1 MSINGSVEIYSLS
14 GGFSRVFNVKRVKVI
29 HHVLLVLMVVSI
41 GPLGFYGYQLIQ
53 FNREKLQ
60 SQERLSQI
68 GIAQFLARMISL
80 YLSHSREQ
88 VDGFIASSLDLG
100 SGQELE
106 LEGNRGLDKKLEDFV
121 QRSKNVLYI
130 NIVNS
135 KGSGLEAGFR
145 NLNDEGMTQQV
156 LAKAFQSAIQ
166 DQTSY
171 VSEPMTIEYG
181 KETTPVIIM
190 SSPIKSGGNG
200 IGAVTVILKLDEI
213 LHWVKEN
220 SVAGK
225 TVYVVDFNGQIVV
238 HPTPETM
245 PAGMNLSRVEIVEAF
260 VDEWR
265 KSNGKVRLQETRP
278 FRLPD
283 NGTEKEMLGT
293 YFAVV
298 EVPWGVI
305 VQIGQDDAFATVAE
319 MKTETIRWGVLM
331 LLLAGCVGLLSARAI
346 TNPIQQLADST
357 KLIARGDF
365 SKKIQISSRTEIGEL
380 AETFN
385 KMTDDL
391 ELYIQQ
397 IRKAGEENK
406 ALFLG
411 TIRALAAAVDEKDP
425 YTRGH
430 SDRVTKYSVI
440 IARAL
445 GLDERTVETISIS
458 ALLHDVGK
466 IGIDDKILKKPGF
479 LTPEEFEIMKQHPVK
494 GFNIMKTIEQ
504 MRSVLPGLRSHHEQW
519 DGNGYPDRL
528 KGEEIP
534 LIARIIAVAD
544 TLDAMTTNRPYQQA
558 LTFEFA
564 VEKINKNIAI
574 KYDKNVVAAFN
585 RAIEKGELVVEG
597 TIPQALAI

>member
-1 MSINGSVEIYSLS
+1 VM
-14 GGFSRVFNVKRVKVI
+14 FNMKRAKVI

-41 GPLGFYGYQLIQ
+41 GPLAFYGYQLIQ

-60 SQERLSQI
+60 TQERFSQI
-68 GIAQFLARMISL
+68 GIAQSLARLISL
-80 YLSHSREQ
+80 YLSNAREQ
-88 VDGFIASSLDLG
+88 VDGFIASSLDLS

-121 QRSKNVLYI
+121 GRSKNLLYI
-130 NIVNS
+130 NIVNNT
-135 KGSGLEAGFR
+135 GSGIEAGVHQV
-145 NLNDEGMTQQV
+145 NDEMTKLF
-156 LAKAFQSAIQ
+156 LAKAFQSASQ
-166 DQTSY
+166 NQTSY
-171 VSEPMTIEYG
+171 VSEPLTIEFG
-181 KETTPVIIM
+181 KETKPVIIM
-190 SSPIKSGGNG
+190 SSPIKSGGKG
-200 IGAVTVILKLDEI
+200 VGAVTVILKLDDI
-213 LHWVKEN
+213 LHWVTEN

-225 TVYVVDFNGQIVV
+225 TVYVVDFNGLIVV
-238 HPTPETM
+238 HPNPKTM
-245 PAGMNLSRVEIVEAF
+245 PAGMDLNRVDIVQAF
-260 VDEWR
+260 ADEWR
-265 KSNGKVRLQETRP
+265 KSKGKVRLQETRP
-278 FRLPD
+278 FKLED
-283 NGTEKEMLGT
+283 DGLEKQMLGS
-293 YFAVV
+293 YFAVA
-298 EVPWGVI
+298 EAPWGVI
-305 VQIGQDDAFATVAE
+305 VQIDQRDAFATVAE
-319 MKTETIRWGVLM
+319 MKAETIRWGVLM
-331 LLLAGCVGLLSARAI
+331 LLLAGGVGLLSARAI

-357 KLIARGDF
+357 QLIARGDF
-365 SKKIQISSRTEIGEL
+365 SKKIQIRSRTEIGEL

-391 ELYIQQ
+391 ELYIRQ

-430 SDRVTKYSVI
+430 SDRVTKYSII

-445 GLDERTVETISIS
+445 DLDEKTVETISIS

-466 IGIDDKILKKPGF
+466 IGIDDKVLKKPGF

-504 MRSVLPGLRSHHEQW
+504 MRNVLPGLRSHHEQW

-558 LTFEFA
+558 LTFQFA
-564 VEKINKNIAI
+564 VEKINKNVGV

-585 RAIEKGELVVEG
+585 RAIEEGDLMVEG
-597 TIPQALAI
+597 AVPEAVAI

>member
-1 MSINGSVEIYSLS
+1 MM
-14 GGFSRVFNVKRVKVI
+14 FNMKRAKVI

-53 FNREKLQ
+53 FNRDKLQ
-60 SQERLSQI
+60 TQERFTQI
-68 GIAQFLARMISL
+68 SIAQSLARLISV
-80 YLSHSREQ
+80 YLSNAREQ
-88 VDGFIASSLDLG
+88 VDGFMASSLDLS
-100 SGQELE
+100 SGQDLE

-121 QRSKNVLYI
+121 GRSKNLLYI
-130 NIVNS
+130 NILNNA
-135 KGSGLEAGFR
+135 GSGVQAGVH
-145 NLNDEGMTQQV
+145 NINDEDMTKHF
-156 LAKAFQSAIQ
+156 LAKAFHSATQ
-166 DQTSY
+166 NQTSY
-171 VSEPMTIEYG
+171 VSEPLGIELG
-181 KETTPVIIM
+181 KETKPVIIM
-190 SSPIKSGGNG
+190 SSPIKSGGKG

-213 LHWVKEN
+213 LHWVLEN
-220 SVAGK
+220 SIAGK
-225 TVYVVDFNGQIVV
+225 TAYVVDFNGLIVV
-238 HPTPETM
+238 HPDPKTM
-245 PAGMNLSRVEIVEAF
+245 PAGMDLSRVEIVGVF

-265 KSNGKVRLQETRP
+265 KSKGKLRLQETRP
-278 FRLPD
+278 FKVD
-283 NGTEKEMLGT
+283 DDGQEKKMLGT
-293 YFAVV
+293 YFAVT
-298 EVPWGVI
+298 EAPWGVI
-305 VQIGQDDAFATVAE
+305 VQIDEDDAFATVAE
-319 MKTETIRWGVLM
+319 MKAETIRWGVLM

-357 KLIARGDF
+357 QLIARGDF
-365 SKKIQISSRTEIGEL
+365 SKKIQIRSRTEIGEL

-445 GLDERTVETISIS
+445 DLDEKTVETISIS

-504 MRSVLPGLRSHHEQW
+504 MRNVLPGLRSHHEQW

-528 KGEEIP
+528 KGLEIP

-558 LTFEFA
+558 LTFQFA
-564 VEKINKNIAI
+564 VEKINKNVGI

-585 RAIEKGELVVEG
+585 RAIEKGALMVEDNV
-597 TIPQALAI
+597 PEALAI

>member
-1 MSINGSVEIYSLS
+1 M
-14 GGFSRVFNVKRVKVI
+14 FNMKRAKVI

-60 SQERLSQI
+60 TQERFSQI
-68 GIAQFLARMISL
+68 GIAQSLARLISL
-80 YLSHSREQ
+80 YLSNAREQ
-88 VDGFIASSLDLG
+88 VDGFMASSLDLS

-121 QRSKNVLYI
+121 GRSKNLLYI
-130 NIVNS
+130 NIVNNT
-135 KGSGLEAGFR
+135 GSGVEAGVHQV
-145 NLNDEGMTQQV
+145 NDELTKLY
-156 LAKAFQSAIQ
+156 LAKAFQSASQ
-166 DQTSY
+166 NQTSY
-171 VSEPMTIEYG
+171 VSEPLTIEFG
-181 KETTPVIIM
+181 KETKPVIIM
-190 SSPIKSGGNG
+190 SSPIKSGGKG
-200 IGAVTVILKLDEI
+200 VGAVTVILKLDDI
-213 LHWVKEN
+213 LHWVTEN

-238 HPTPETM
+238 HPNPKTM
-245 PAGMNLSRVEIVEAF
+245 PAGMDLNRVDIVQAF
-260 VDEWR
+260 ADEWR
-265 KSNGKVRLQETRP
+265 KSKGKVRLQETRP
-278 FRLPD
+278 FKLED
-283 NGTEKEMLGT
+283 DGLEKQMLGT
-293 YFAVV
+293 YFAVA
-298 EVPWGVI
+298 EAPWGVI
-305 VQIGQDDAFATVAE
+305 VQIDQRDAFATVAE
-319 MKTETIRWGVLM
+319 MKAETIRWGVLM

-357 KLIARGDF
+357 QLIARGDF
-365 SKKIQISSRTEIGEL
+365 SKKIQIRSRTEIGEL

-391 ELYIQQ
+391 ELYIRQ

-430 SDRVTKYSVI
+430 SDRVTKYSMI

-445 GLDERTVETISIS
+445 DLDEKTVETISIS

-504 MRSVLPGLRSHHEQW
+504 MRNVLPGLRSHHEQW

-558 LTFEFA
+558 LTFQFA
-564 VEKINKNIAI
+564 VEKINKNVGV

-585 RAIEKGELVVEG
+585 RAIEEGDLMVEG
-597 TIPQALAI
+597 AVPEALAI

>member
-1 MSINGSVEIYSLS
+1 MM
-14 GGFSRVFNVKRVKVI
+14 FNMKRAKVI

-60 SQERLSQI
+60 TQERFSQI
-68 GIAQFLARMISL
+68 GIAQSLARMISL
-80 YLSHSREQ
+80 YLSNAREQ
-88 VDGFIASSLDLG
+88 VDNFMASSLDLS

-106 LEGNRGLDKKLEDFV
+106 LEGDRGLDKKLEDFV
-121 QRSKNVLYI
+121 GRSKNLLYI
-130 NIVNS
+130 NIVNNT
-135 KGSGLEAGFR
+135 GNGVEAGVHQV
-145 NLNDEGMTQQV
+145 NDEVTKLY
-156 LAKAFQSAIQ
+156 LAKAFQSASQ

-171 VSEPMTIEYG
+171 VSEPLTIDIG
-181 KETTPVIIM
+181 KETKPVIIM
-190 SSPIKSGGNG
+190 SSPIKSGGKG
-200 IGAVTVILKLDEI
+200 VGAVTVILKLDDI
-213 LHWVKEN
+213 LHWVTEH

-225 TVYVVDFNGQIVV
+225 TVYVVDFNGLIVV
-238 HPTPETM
+238 HPNPKIM
-245 PAGMNLSRVEIVEAF
+245 PAGMDLNRFEIVQAF
-260 VDEWR
+260 ADEWR
-265 KSNGKVRLQETRP
+265 KSKGKVRLQETRP
-278 FRLPD
+278 FKLED
-283 NGTEKEMLGT
+283 DGFEKQMLGS
-293 YFAVV
+293 YFAVA
-298 EVPWGVI
+298 EAPWGVI
-305 VQIGQDDAFATVAE
+305 VQIDQRDAFATVAE

-357 KLIARGDF
+357 QLIARGDF
-365 SKKIQISSRTEIGEL
+365 SKKIQIRSRTEIGEL
-380 AETFN
+380 AETLN

-391 ELYIQQ
+391 ELYIRQ

-445 GLDERTVETISIS
+445 DLDEKTVETISIS

-504 MRSVLPGLRSHHEQW
+504 MRNVLPGLRSHHEQW

-528 KGEEIP
+528 KGDEIP

-558 LTFEFA
+558 LTFQFA
-564 VEKINKNIAI
+564 VEKINKNVGV

-585 RAIEKGELVVEG
+585 RAIEEGDLMVEG
-597 TIPQALAI
+597 GVPEAVAI

>member
-1 MSINGSVEIYSLS
+1 MM
-14 GGFSRVFNVKRVKVI
+14 FNMKRAKVL

-53 FNREKLQ
+53 FNRETLQ
-60 SQERLSQI
+60 TQERFTQI
-68 GIAQFLARMISL
+68 GIAQSLARLISL
-80 YLSHSREQ
+80 YLSNAREQ
-88 VDGFIASSLDLG
+88 VDGFMASSLDLS
-100 SGQELE
+100 SGKELE
-106 LEGNRGLDKKLEDFV
+106 LEGNRGLDKKLEEFV
-121 QRSKNVLYI
+121 GRSKNLLYI
-130 NIVNS
+130 NIVND
-135 KGSGLEAGFR
+135 KGSGIEAGVY
-145 NLNDEGMTQQV
+145 NVNDEGMTKHF
-156 LAKAFQSAIQ
+156 LAKAFQSASQ
-166 DQTSY
+166 NQTSY
-171 VSEPMTIEYG
+171 VSEPLTIELG
-181 KETTPVIIM
+181 KETKPVIIM
-190 SSPIKSGGNG
+190 SSPIKSGGKG
-200 IGAVTVILKLDEI
+200 VGAVTVILKLDDI
-213 LHWVKEN
+213 LHWVSEN
-220 SVAGK
+220 STAGK

-238 HPTPETM
+238 HPTPKTM
-245 PAGMNLSRVEIVEAF
+245 PAGMDLSRVEIVAAF

-265 KSNGKVRLQETRP
+265 QSKGARLQETRP
-278 FRLPD
+278 FKLEEGD
-283 NGTEKEMLGT
+283 VEKQMLGT
-293 YFAVV
+293 FFAVT
-298 EVPWGVI
+298 EAPWGVI
-305 VQIGQDDAFATVAE
+305 VQIDQRDAFATVAE
-319 MKTETIRWGVLM
+319 MKRETIRWGVLM

-357 KLIARGDF
+357 QLIARGDF
-365 SKKIQISSRTEIGEL
+365 SKKIQIRSRTEIGEL

-391 ELYIQQ
+391 ELYIQR

-445 GLDERTVETISIS
+445 GLDERTIENISIS

-504 MRSVLPGLRSHHEQW
+504 MRHVLPGLRSHHEQW

-528 KGEEIP
+528 KEEEIP
-534 LIARIIAVAD
+534 LLARIIAVAD

-564 VEKINKNIAI
+564 VEKINKNAGV

-585 RAIEKGELVVEG
+585 RAIEQGDLVVEG
-597 TIPQALAI
+597 GVPQALAI

>member
-1 MSINGSVEIYSLS
+1 M
-14 GGFSRVFNVKRVKVI
+14 FNMKRAKVI

-53 FNREKLQ
+53 FNRDKLQ
-60 SQERLSQI
+60 TQERFTQI
-68 GIAQFLARMISL
+68 NIAQSLARVISM
-80 YLSHSREQ
+80 YLSNAREQ
-88 VDGFIASSLDLG
+88 VDGFMASSLDLS
-100 SGQELE
+100 SGQELQ
-106 LEGNRGLDKKLEDFV
+106 LADNHGLDKKLEDFV
-121 QRSKNVLYI
+121 GRSKNLLYI
-130 NIVNS
+130 NIVNNT
-135 KGSGLEAGFR
+135 GSGVAAGFHKP
-145 NLNDEGMTQQV
+145 DEDMTKHF
-156 LAKAFQSAIQ
+156 LAKAFQSASQ
-166 DQTSY
+166 NQTSY
-171 VSEPMTIEYG
+171 VSEPLAIELG
-181 KETTPVIIM
+181 KETKPVIIM
-190 SSPIKSGGNG
+190 SSPIKSGGKG
-200 IGAVTVILKLDEI
+200 IGAVTVILKLDDI
-213 LHWVKEN
+213 LHWVTEN

-238 HPTPETM
+238 HPNPKTM
-245 PAGMNLSRVEIVEAF
+245 PAGMDLNRVEIVGAF
-260 VDEWR
+260 ADAWR
-265 KSNGKVRLQETRP
+265 KSKGKVRLQETRP
-278 FRLPD
+278 FKLED
-283 NGTEKEMLGT
+283 DGLEKQMLGT
-293 YFAVV
+293 YFAVT
-298 EVPWGVI
+298 EAPWGVI
-305 VQIGQDDAFATVAE
+305 VQIDQKDAFATVAE
-319 MKTETIRWGVLM
+319 MKAETIRWGVLM

-357 KLIARGDF
+357 QLIARGDF
-365 SKKIQISSRTEIGEL
+365 SKKIQIRSRTEIGEL

-391 ELYIQQ
+391 ELYIRQ

-430 SDRVTKYSVI
+430 SDRVTKYSMI

-445 GLDERTVETISIS
+445 NLDEKTVETISIS

-504 MRSVLPGLRSHHEQW
+504 MRNVLPGLRSHHEQW

-528 KGEEIP
+528 KAEEIP

-558 LTFEFA
+558 LTFQFA
-564 VEKINKNIAI
+564 VEKINKNVGV

-585 RAIEKGELVVEG
+585 RAIEEGDLMVEG
-597 TIPQALAI
+597 AVPEALAI

>member
-1 MSINGSVEIYSLS
+1 MM
-14 GGFSRVFNVKRVKVI
+14 FNMKRAKVI

-60 SQERLSQI
+60 TQERFSQI
-68 GIAQFLARMISL
+68 GIAQSLARLISL
-80 YLSHSREQ
+80 YLRNAREQ
-88 VDGFIASSLDLG
+88 VDGFMASSLDL
-100 SGQELE
+100 SNGQELE

-121 QRSKNVLYI
+121 GRSKNLLYI
-130 NIVNS
+130 NIVNNT
-135 KGSGLEAGFR
+135 GNGVEAGDHQV
-145 NLNDEGMTQQV
+145 NDEMTKLY
-156 LAKAFQSAIQ
+156 LAKAFQSASQ
-166 DQTSY
+166 NQTSY
-171 VSEPMTIEYG
+171 VSEPLTIEYG
-181 KETTPVIIM
+181 KETKPVIIM
-190 SSPIKSGGNG
+190 SSPIKSGGKG
-200 IGAVTVILKLDEI
+200 VGFLTVILKLDDI
-213 LHWVKEN
+213 LHWVTEY

-225 TVYVVDFNGQIVV
+225 TVYVVDFNGLIVV
-238 HPTPETM
+238 HPNPKTM
-245 PAGMNLSRVEIVEAF
+245 PAGMDLNRVEIVGGFA
-260 VDEWR
+260 DEWR
-265 KSNGKVRLQETRP
+265 KSKGKVVPGTRP
-278 FRLPD
+278 FKLED
-283 NGTEKEMLGT
+283 DGFEKQMLGS
-293 YFAVV
+293 YFAVA
-298 EVPWGVI
+298 EAPWGVI
-305 VQIGQDDAFATVAE
+305 VQIDQRAAFATVAE
-319 MKTETIRWGVLM
+319 MKAETIRWGVLM

-357 KLIARGDF
+357 QLIARGDF
-365 SKKIQISSRTEIGEL
+365 SKKIQIRSRTEIGEL

-391 ELYIQQ
+391 ELYIRQ

-430 SDRVTKYSVI
+430 SDRVTKYSII

-445 GLDERTVETISIS
+445 DLDEKTVETISIS

-466 IGIDDKILKKPGF
+466 IGIDDKVLKKPGF

-504 MRSVLPGLRSHHEQW
+504 MRNVLPGLRSHHEQW

-558 LTFEFA
+558 LTFQFA
-564 VEKINKNIAI
+564 VEKINKNVGV

-585 RAIEKGELVVEG
+585 RAIEKGDLMVEG
-597 TIPQALAI
+597 AIPEAVAI

>member
-1 MSINGSVEIYSLS
+1 
-14 GGFSRVFNVKRVKVI
+14 
-29 HHVLLVLMVVSI
+29 
-41 GPLGFYGYQLIQ
+41 
-53 FNREKLQ
+53 
-60 SQERLSQI
+60 
-68 GIAQFLARMISL
+68 
-80 YLSHSREQ
+80 
-88 VDGFIASSLDLG
+88 
-100 SGQELE
+100 
-106 LEGNRGLDKKLEDFV
+106 
-121 QRSKNVLYI
+121 
-130 NIVNS
+130 
-135 KGSGLEAGFR
+135 
-145 NLNDEGMTQQV
+145 
-156 LAKAFQSAIQ
+156 
-166 DQTSY
+166 
-171 VSEPMTIEYG
+171 
-181 KETTPVIIM
+181 
-190 SSPIKSGGNG
+190 
-200 IGAVTVILKLDEI
+200 
-213 LHWVKEN
+213 
-220 SVAGK
+220 
-225 TVYVVDFNGQIVV
+225 
-238 HPTPETM
+238 
-245 PAGMNLSRVEIVEAF
+245 
-260 VDEWR
+260 
-265 KSNGKVRLQETRP
+265 
-278 FRLPD
+278 
-283 NGTEKEMLGT
+283 MLGT
-293 YFAVV
+293 YFAVT
-298 EVPWGVI
+298 EAPWGVI
-305 VQIGQDDAFATVAE
+305 VQIDENDAFATVAE
-319 MKTETIRWGVLM
+319 MKAETIRWGVLM

-357 KLIARGDF
+357 QLIARGDF
-365 SKKIQISSRTEIGEL
+365 SKKIQIRSRTEIGEL

-445 GLDERTVETISIS
+445 DLDEKTVETISIS

-504 MRSVLPGLRSHHEQW
+504 MRNVLPGLRSHHEQW

-528 KGEEIP
+528 KGLEIP

-564 VEKINKNIAI
+564 VEKINQNVGI

-585 RAIEKGELVVEG
+585 RAIEKGALMVEDNV
-597 TIPQALAI
+597 PEALAI

>member
-1 MSINGSVEIYSLS
+1 VM
-14 GGFSRVFNVKRVKVI
+14 FNMKRAKVI

-53 FNREKLQ
+53 FNRDKLQ
-60 SQERLSQI
+60 TQERFTQI
-68 GIAQFLARMISL
+68 NIAQSLARVISM
-80 YLSHSREQ
+80 YLSNAREQ
-88 VDGFIASSLDLG
+88 VDGFMASSLDLS

-121 QRSKNVLYI
+121 GRSKNLLYI
-130 NIVNS
+130 NIVNNT
-135 KGSGLEAGFR
+135 GNGIEAGVHQV
-145 NLNDEGMTQQV
+145 NDEMTKLY
-156 LAKAFQSAIQ
+156 LAKAFQSASQ
-166 DQTSY
+166 NQTSY
-171 VSEPMTIEYG
+171 VSEPLTIEFG
-181 KETTPVIIM
+181 KETKPVIIM
-190 SSPIKSGGNG
+190 SSPIKSGGKG
-200 IGAVTVILKLDEI
+200 VGAVTVILKLDDI
-213 LHWVKEN
+213 LHWVTEN

-238 HPTPETM
+238 HPNPKTM
-245 PAGMNLSRVEIVEAF
+245 PAGMDLNRVEIVGAF
-260 VDEWR
+260 ADAWR
-265 KSNGKVRLQETRP
+265 KSKGKVRLQETRP
-278 FRLPD
+278 FKLED
-283 NGTEKEMLGT
+283 DGLEKQMLGT
-293 YFAVV
+293 YFAVT
-298 EVPWGVI
+298 EAPWGVI
-305 VQIGQDDAFATVAE
+305 VQIDQKDAFATVAE

-357 KLIARGDF
+357 QLIARGDF
-365 SKKIQISSRTEIGEL
+365 SKKIQIRSRTEIGEL

-391 ELYIQQ
+391 ELYIRQ

-445 GLDERTVETISIS
+445 DLDEKTVETISIS

-504 MRSVLPGLRSHHEQW
+504 MRNVLPGLRSHHEQW

-528 KGEEIP
+528 KAEEIP

-558 LTFEFA
+558 LTFQFA
-564 VEKINKNIAI
+564 VEKINKNVGV

-585 RAIEKGELVVEG
+585 RAIEEGALMVEG
-597 TIPQALAI
+597 AVPEALAI

>member
-1 MSINGSVEIYSLS
+1 MM
-14 GGFSRVFNVKRVKVI
+14 FNMKRAKVI

-60 SQERLSQI
+60 TQERFTQI
-68 GIAQFLARMISL
+68 GIAQSLARVISM
-80 YLSHSREQ
+80 YLSNAREQ
-88 VDGFIASSLDLG
+88 VDGFMASSLDLS
-100 SGQELE
+100 SGQELQ

-121 QRSKNVLYI
+121 GRSKNLLYI
-130 NIVNS
+130 NIVNNT
-135 KGSGLEAGFR
+135 GSGVEAGVHKV
-145 NLNDEGMTQQV
+145 NDEDMTKHF
-156 LAKAFQSAIQ
+156 LAKAFQSASQ
-166 DQTSY
+166 NQTSY
-171 VSEPMTIEYG
+171 VSEPLSIELG
-181 KETTPVIIM
+181 KETKPVIIM
-190 SSPIKSGGNG
+190 SSPIKSGGKG
-200 IGAVTVILKLDEI
+200 IGAVTVILKLDDI
-213 LHWVKEN
+213 LHWVTEN

-238 HPTPETM
+238 HPNSKTM
-245 PAGMNLSRVEIVEAF
+245 PAGMDLNRVEIVGAF
-260 VDEWR
+260 ADEWR
-265 KSNGKVRLQETRP
+265 KSKGKVRLQETRP
-278 FRLPD
+278 FRLED
-283 NGTEKEMLGT
+283 DGLEKQMLGT
-293 YFAVV
+293 YFAVA
-298 EVPWGVI
+298 EAPWGVI
-305 VQIGQDDAFATVAE
+305 VQIDQRDAFATVAE
-319 MKTETIRWGVLM
+319 MKAETIRWGVLM

-357 KLIARGDF
+357 QLIARGDF
-365 SKKIQISSRTEIGEL
+365 SKKIQIRSRTEIGEL

-391 ELYIQQ
+391 ELYIRQ

-445 GLDERTVETISIS
+445 DLDEKTVETISIS

-504 MRSVLPGLRSHHEQW
+504 MRNVLPGLRSHHEQW

-558 LTFEFA
+558 LTFQFA
-564 VEKINKNIAI
+564 VEKINKNVGV

-585 RAIEKGELVVEG
+585 RAIEEGDLMVEG
-597 TIPQALAI
+597 AVPEALAI

>member
-1 MSINGSVEIYSLS
+1 VIFHI
-14 GGFSRVFNVKRVKVI
+14 KRAKVL
-29 HHVLLVLMVVSI
+29 HHVLVVLMAVSI

-60 SQERLSQI
+60 TQERFSQI
-68 GIAQFLARMISL
+68 GIAQSLARLISL
-80 YLSHSREQ
+80 YLSNAREQ
-88 VDGFIASSLDLG
+88 VDGFIASSLDLS

-106 LEGNRGLDKKLEDFV
+106 LEGNHGLDKKLEDFV
-121 QRSKNVLYI
+121 SRSKNQNLLYI
-130 NIVNS
+130 NIVNN
-135 KGSGLEAGFR
+135 KGSGVEAGVHSV
-145 NLNDEGMTQQV
+145 NDGMTKHF
-156 LAKAFQSAIQ
+156 LDKAFQSASQ
-166 DQTSY
+166 NQTSY
-171 VSEPMTIEYG
+171 VSEPLTIELG
-181 KETTPVIIM
+181 KETKPVIFM
-190 SSPIKSGGNG
+190 SSPIKSAGKGV
-200 IGAVTVILKLDEI
+200 GAVTVILKLDDI
-213 LHWVKEN
+213 LHWVTES

-238 HPTPETM
+238 HPDPRTK
-245 PAGMNLSRVEIVEAF
+245 PAGMDFSRVEIVSGFVEA
-260 VDEWR
+260 WR
-265 KSNGKVRLQETRP
+265 KSKGKVRLQETRP
-278 FRLPD
+278 FKLAD
-283 NGTEKEMLGT
+283 DGLEKQMLGT
-293 YFAVV
+293 YFAVT
-298 EVPWGVI
+298 EAPWGVI
-305 VQIGQDDAFATVAE
+305 VQIDQRIAFATVAE
-319 MKTETIRWGVLM
+319 MKGETIRWGCLM

-346 TNPIQQLADST
+346 TNPIQQLADT
-357 KLIARGDF
+357 TQLIARGDF
-365 SKKIQISSRTEIGEL
+365 SKKIQIRSRTEIGEL

-430 SDRVTKYSVI
+430 SDRVTKYSMI

-445 GLDERTVETISIS
+445 GLDEKLVETIRIS

-466 IGIDDKILKKPGF
+466 IGIDDRILKKPGF

-504 MRSVLPGLRSHHEQW
+504 MREMLPGLRSHHEQW

-558 LTFEFA
+558 FTFQAA
-564 VEKINKNIAI
+564 VDKINKNVGL
-574 KYDKNVVAAFN
+574 KYDKKVVAAFN
-585 RAIEKGELVVEG
+585 QAIEAGDLLIEG
-597 TIPQALAI
+597 TVSEALAV

>member
-1 MSINGSVEIYSLS
+1 MM
-14 GGFSRVFNVKRVKVI
+14 FNMKRAKVI

-53 FNREKLQ
+53 FNREQLQ
-60 SQERLSQI
+60 TQERFSQI
-68 GIAQFLARMISL
+68 GIAQSLARPISL
-80 YLSHSREQ
+80 YLSNAREQ
-88 VDGFIASSLDLG
+88 VDGFMASSLDLS

-121 QRSKNVLYI
+121 GRSKNLLYI
-130 NIVNS
+130 NIVNNT
-135 KGSGLEAGFR
+135 GSGVEAG
-145 NLNDEGMTQQV
+145 DQQV
-156 LAKAFQSAIQ
+156 NDDMVKLFLAKAFQSASQ
-166 DQTSY
+166 NQTSY
-171 VSEPMTIEYG
+171 VSEPLTIELG
-181 KETTPVIIM
+181 KETKPVIIM
-190 SSPIKSGGNG
+190 SSPIKSAGKGV
-200 IGAVTVILKLDEI
+200 GAVTVILKLDDI
-213 LHWVKEN
+213 LHWVSEN

-238 HPTPETM
+238 HPTPKTM
-245 PAGMNLSRVEIVEAF
+245 PAGMDLSRVEIVGAF

-265 KSNGKVRLQETRP
+265 KSKGKRLQETRP
-278 FRLPD
+278 FKLED
-283 NGTEKEMLGT
+283 DGLEKQMLGT
-293 YFAVV
+293 YFAVT
-298 EVPWGVI
+298 EAPWGVI
-305 VQIGQDDAFATVAE
+305 VQIDQRDAFATVTE
-319 MKTETIRWGVLM
+319 MKAETIRWGVLM

-357 KLIARGDF
+357 QLIARGDF
-365 SKKIQISSRTEIGEL
+365 SKKIQIRSRTEIGEL

-391 ELYIQQ
+391 ELYIRQ

-445 GLDERTVETISIS
+445 DLDEKTVETISIS

-504 MRSVLPGLRSHHEQW
+504 MRNVLPGLRSHHEQW

-528 KGEEIP
+528 KGDEIP

-558 LTFEFA
+558 LTFQFA
-564 VEKINKNIAI
+564 VEKINKNVGI

-585 RAIEKGELVVEG
+585 RAIEKGDLMVEG
-597 TIPQALAI
+597 AVPEALAI

>member
-1 MSINGSVEIYSLS
+1 MM
-14 GGFSRVFNVKRVKVI
+14 FNMKRAKVI

-53 FNREKLQ
+53 FNRDKLQ
-60 SQERLSQI
+60 TQERFTQI
-68 GIAQFLARMISL
+68 NIAQSLARVISM
-80 YLSHSREQ
+80 YLSNAREQ
-88 VDGFIASSLDLG
+88 VDGFMASSLDLS
-100 SGQELE
+100 SGQELQ
-106 LEGNRGLDKKLEDFV
+106 LADNHGLDKKLEDFV
-121 QRSKNVLYI
+121 GRSKNLLYI
-130 NIVNS
+130 NIVNNT
-135 KGSGLEAGFR
+135 GSGVAAGFHKP
-145 NLNDEGMTQQV
+145 DEDMTKHF
-156 LAKAFQSAIQ
+156 LAKAFQSASQ
-166 DQTSY
+166 NQTSY
-171 VSEPMTIEYG
+171 VSEPLAIELG
-181 KETTPVIIM
+181 KETKPVIIM
-190 SSPIKSGGNG
+190 SSPIKSGGKG
-200 IGAVTVILKLDEI
+200 IGAVTVILKLDDI
-213 LHWVKEN
+213 LHWVTEN

-238 HPTPETM
+238 HPNPKTM
-245 PAGMNLSRVEIVEAF
+245 PAGMDLNRVEIVGAF
-260 VDEWR
+260 ADAWR
-265 KSNGKVRLQETRP
+265 KSKGKVRLQETRP
-278 FRLPD
+278 FKLED
-283 NGTEKEMLGT
+283 DGLEKQMLGT
-293 YFAVV
+293 YFAVT
-298 EVPWGVI
+298 EAPWGVI
-305 VQIGQDDAFATVAE
+305 VQIDQKDAFATVAE
-319 MKTETIRWGVLM
+319 MKAETIRWGVLM

-357 KLIARGDF
+357 QLIARGDF
-365 SKKIQISSRTEIGEL
+365 SKKIQIRSRTEIGEL
-380 AETFN
+380 AQTFN

-391 ELYIQQ
+391 ELYIRQ

-430 SDRVTKYSVI
+430 SDRVTKYSMI

-445 GLDERTVETISIS
+445 NLDEKTVETISIS

-504 MRSVLPGLRSHHEQW
+504 MRNVLPGLRSHHEQW

-528 KGEEIP
+528 KAEEIP

-558 LTFEFA
+558 LTFQFA
-564 VEKINKNIAI
+564 VEKINKNVGV

-585 RAIEKGELVVEG
+585 RAIEEGDLMVEG
-597 TIPQALAI
+597 AVPEALAI

>member
-1 MSINGSVEIYSLS
+1 MM
-14 GGFSRVFNVKRVKVI
+14 FNMKRAKVI

-60 SQERLSQI
+60 TQERFSQI
-68 GIAQFLARMISL
+68 GIAQSLARMISL
-80 YLSHSREQ
+80 YLSNAREQ
-88 VDGFIASSLDLG
+88 VDGFMASSLDLS

-106 LEGNRGLDKKLEDFV
+106 LEGDRGLDKKLEEFV
-121 QRSKNVLYI
+121 GRSKNLLYI
-130 NIVNS
+130 NIVNNT
-135 KGSGLEAGFR
+135 GNGVEAGFHQV
-145 NLNDEGMTQQV
+145 NDEMTKLF
-156 LAKAFQSAIQ
+156 LAKAFQSASEA
-166 DQTSY
+166 QTSY
-171 VSEPMTIEYG
+171 VSEPLTIDFG
-181 KETTPVIIM
+181 KETNPVIIM
-190 SSPIKSGGNG
+190 SSPIKSGGKG
-200 IGAVTVILKLDEI
+200 VGAVTVILKLDDI
-213 LHWVKEN
+213 LHWVTEH

-225 TVYVVDFNGQIVV
+225 TVYVVDFNGLIVV
-238 HPTPETM
+238 HPNPKIM
-245 PAGMNLSRVEIVEAF
+245 PAGMDLNRFEIVQAF
-260 VDEWR
+260 ADEWR
-265 KSNGKVRLQETRP
+265 KSKGKVRLQETRP
-278 FRLPD
+278 FKLEDDGFERQ
-283 NGTEKEMLGT
+283 MLGS
-293 YFAVV
+293 YFAVA
-298 EVPWGVI
+298 EAPWGVI
-305 VQIGQDDAFATVAE
+305 VQIDQRDAFATVAE

-357 KLIARGDF
+357 QLIARGDF
-365 SKKIQISSRTEIGEL
+365 SKKIQIRSRTEIGEL

-391 ELYIQQ
+391 ELYIRQ

-445 GLDERTVETISIS
+445 DLDEKTVETISIS

-504 MRSVLPGLRSHHEQW
+504 MRNVLPGLRSHHEQW

-558 LTFEFA
+558 LTFQFA
-564 VEKINKNIAI
+564 VEKINKNVGV

-585 RAIEKGELVVEG
+585 RAIEEGDLMVEG
-597 TIPQALAI
+597 GVPEAVAI

>member
-1 MSINGSVEIYSLS
+1 M
-14 GGFSRVFNVKRVKVI
+14 FNMKRAKVL

-60 SQERLSQI
+60 TQERFSQI
-68 GIAQFLARMISL
+68 GIAQSLARLISL
-80 YLSHSREQ
+80 YLSNAREQ
-88 VDGFIASSLDLG
+88 VDGFMASSLDLS
-100 SGQELE
+100 SGKELE
-106 LEGNRGLDKKLEDFV
+106 LEGNRGLDKKLEEFV
-121 QRSKNVLYI
+121 GRSKNLLYI
-130 NIVNS
+130 NIVND
-135 KGSGLEAGFR
+135 KGSGIGAGVY
-145 NLNDEGMTQQV
+145 NANDEGMTKHF
-156 LAKAFQSAIQ
+156 LAKAFQSASQ
-166 DQTSY
+166 NQTSY
-171 VSEPMTIEYG
+171 VSEPLTIELG
-181 KETTPVIIM
+181 KETKPVIIM
-190 SSPIKSGGNG
+190 SSPIRSGGKG
-200 IGAVTVILKLDEI
+200 VGAVTVILKLDDI
-213 LHWVKEN
+213 LHWVSE
-220 SVAGK
+220 SSTAGK

-238 HPTPETM
+238 HPKPKTM
-245 PAGMNLSRVEIVEAF
+245 PAGMDLSRVEIVGAF

-265 KSNGKVRLQETRP
+265 QSKGARLQETRP
-278 FRLPD
+278 FKLEEGD
-283 NGTEKEMLGT
+283 VEKQMLGT
-293 YFAVV
+293 FFAVT
-298 EVPWGVI
+298 EAPWGVI
-305 VQIGQDDAFATVAE
+305 VQIDQRDAFATVAE
-319 MKTETIRWGVLM
+319 MKAETIRWGVLM

-357 KLIARGDF
+357 QLIARGDF
-365 SKKIQISSRTEIGEL
+365 SKKIQIRSRTEIGEL

-445 GLDERTVETISIS
+445 GLDERTIEIISIS

-504 MRSVLPGLRSHHEQW
+504 MRNVLPGLRSHHEQW

-564 VEKINKNIAI
+564 VERINKNVGV

-585 RAIEKGELVVEG
+585 RAIEEGDLVVQCTVPE
-597 TIPQALAI
+597 ALAI

>member
-1 MSINGSVEIYSLS
+1 VM
-14 GGFSRVFNVKRVKVI
+14 FNMKRAKVL

-60 SQERLSQI
+60 TQERFSQI
-68 GIAQFLARMISL
+68 GIAQSLARLISL
-80 YLSHSREQ
+80 YLSNAREQ
-88 VDGFIASSLDLG
+88 VDGFMASSLDLS
-100 SGQELE
+100 SGKELE
-106 LEGNRGLDKKLEDFV
+106 LEGNRGLDKKLEEFV
-121 QRSKNVLYI
+121 GRSKNLLYI
-130 NIVNS
+130 NIVND
-135 KGSGLEAGFR
+135 KGSGIGAGVY
-145 NLNDEGMTQQV
+145 NANDEGMTKHF
-156 LAKAFQSAIQ
+156 LAKAFQSASQ
-166 DQTSY
+166 NQTSY
-171 VSEPMTIEYG
+171 VSEPLTIELG
-181 KETTPVIIM
+181 KETKPVIIM
-190 SSPIKSGGNG
+190 SSPIRSGGKG
-200 IGAVTVILKLDEI
+200 VGAVTVILKLDDI
-213 LHWVKEN
+213 LHWVSE
-220 SVAGK
+220 SSTAGK

-238 HPTPETM
+238 HPKPKTM
-245 PAGMNLSRVEIVEAF
+245 PAGMDLSRVEIVGAF

-265 KSNGKVRLQETRP
+265 QSKGARLQETRP
-278 FRLPD
+278 FKLEEGD
-283 NGTEKEMLGT
+283 VEKQMLGT
-293 YFAVV
+293 FFAVT
-298 EVPWGVI
+298 EAPWGVI
-305 VQIGQDDAFATVAE
+305 VQIDQRDAFATVAE
-319 MKTETIRWGVLM
+319 MKAETIRWGVLM

-357 KLIARGDF
+357 QLIARGDF
-365 SKKIQISSRTEIGEL
+365 SKKIQIRSRTEIGEL

-445 GLDERTVETISIS
+445 GLDERTIEIISIS

-504 MRSVLPGLRSHHEQW
+504 MRDVLPGLRSHHEQW

-564 VEKINKNIAI
+564 VERINKNVGV

-585 RAIEKGELVVEG
+585 RAIEEGDLVVQCTVPE
-597 TIPQALAI
+597 ALAI

>member
-1 MSINGSVEIYSLS
+1 VM
-14 GGFSRVFNVKRVKVI
+14 FNMKRAKVI

-53 FNREKLQ
+53 FNRDKLQ
-60 SQERLSQI
+60 TQERFTQI
-68 GIAQFLARMISL
+68 NIAQSLARVISM
-80 YLSHSREQ
+80 YLSNAREQ
-88 VDGFIASSLDLG
+88 VDGFMASSLDLS

-121 QRSKNVLYI
+121 GRSKNLLYI
-130 NIVNS
+130 NIVNNT
-135 KGSGLEAGFR
+135 GNGIEAGVHQV
-145 NLNDEGMTQQV
+145 NDEMTKLY
-156 LAKAFQSAIQ
+156 LAKAFQSASQ
-166 DQTSY
+166 NQTSY
-171 VSEPMTIEYG
+171 VSEPLTIEFG
-181 KETTPVIIM
+181 KETKPVIIM
-190 SSPIKSGGNG
+190 SSPIKSGGKG
-200 IGAVTVILKLDEI
+200 VGAVTVILKLDDI
-213 LHWVKEN
+213 LHWVTEN

-238 HPTPETM
+238 HPNPKTM
-245 PAGMNLSRVEIVEAF
+245 PAGMDLNRVEIVGAF
-260 VDEWR
+260 ADAWR
-265 KSNGKVRLQETRP
+265 KSKGKVRLQETRP
-278 FRLPD
+278 FKLED
-283 NGTEKEMLGT
+283 DGLEKQMLGT
-293 YFAVV
+293 YFAVT
-298 EVPWGVI
+298 EAPWGVI
-305 VQIGQDDAFATVAE
+305 VQIDQKDAFATVAE
-319 MKTETIRWGVLM
+319 MKAETIRWGVLM

-357 KLIARGDF
+357 QLIARGDF
-365 SKKIQISSRTEIGEL
+365 SKKIQIRSRTEIGEL

-391 ELYIQQ
+391 ELYIRQ

-430 SDRVTKYSVI
+430 SDRVTKYSII

-445 GLDERTVETISIS
+445 DLDEKTVETISIS

-504 MRSVLPGLRSHHEQW
+504 MRNVLPGLRSHHEQW

-528 KGEEIP
+528 KAEEIP

-558 LTFEFA
+558 LTFQFA
-564 VEKINKNIAI
+564 VEKINKNVGV

-585 RAIEKGELVVEG
+585 RAIDEGALMVEG
-597 TIPQALAI
+597 AVPEALAI

>member
-1 MSINGSVEIYSLS
+1 MM
-14 GGFSRVFNVKRVKVI
+14 FNMKRAKVI

-60 SQERLSQI
+60 TQERFSQI
-68 GIAQFLARMISL
+68 GIAQSLARMISL
-80 YLSHSREQ
+80 YLSNAREQ
-88 VDGFIASSLDLG
+88 VDNFMASSLDLS

-106 LEGNRGLDKKLEDFV
+106 LEGDRGLDKKLEDFV
-121 QRSKNVLYI
+121 GRSKNLLYI
-130 NIVNS
+130 NIVNNT
-135 KGSGLEAGFR
+135 GNGVEAGVHQV
-145 NLNDEGMTQQV
+145 NDEVTKLY
-156 LAKAFQSAIQ
+156 LAKAFQSASQ

-171 VSEPMTIEYG
+171 VSEPLTIDIG
-181 KETTPVIIM
+181 KETKPVIIM
-190 SSPIKSGGNG
+190 SSPIKSGGKG
-200 IGAVTVILKLDEI
+200 VGAVTVILKLDDI
-213 LHWVKEN
+213 LHWVTEH

-225 TVYVVDFNGQIVV
+225 TVYVVDFNGLIVV
-238 HPTPETM
+238 HPNPKIM
-245 PAGMNLSRVEIVEAF
+245 PAGMDLNRFEIVQAF
-260 VDEWR
+260 ADEWR
-265 KSNGKVRLQETRP
+265 KSKGKVRLQETRP
-278 FRLPD
+278 FKLED
-283 NGTEKEMLGT
+283 DGFEKQMLGS
-293 YFAVV
+293 YFAVA
-298 EVPWGVI
+298 EAPWGVI
-305 VQIGQDDAFATVAE
+305 VQIDQRDAFATVAE

-357 KLIARGDF
+357 QLIARGDF
-365 SKKIQISSRTEIGEL
+365 SKKIQIRSRTEIGEL

-391 ELYIQQ
+391 ELYIRQ

-445 GLDERTVETISIS
+445 DLDEKTVETISIS

-504 MRSVLPGLRSHHEQW
+504 MRNVLPGLRSHHEQW

-528 KGEEIP
+528 KGDEIP

-558 LTFEFA
+558 LTFQFA
-564 VEKINKNIAI
+564 VEKINKNVGV

-585 RAIEKGELVVEG
+585 RAIEEGDLMVEG
-597 TIPQALAI
+597 GVPEAVAI